1 MKNSDKRISA
11 IASEL
16 GKKGGKSTLKKL
28 GKKHYKKISKI
39 GVAVKKLRRAEN
51 KLSK

>member
-16 GKKGGKSTLKKL
+16 GKKGGKATLKKL
-28 GKKHYKKISKI
+28 GKKHYQKIAKMS
-39 GVAVKKLRRAEN
+39 VAVRKEKRAQN
-51 KLSK
+51 K

>member
-1 MKNSDKRISA
+1 MKNQDKRISA

-28 GKKHYKKISKI
+28 GKEHYKKISKI
-39 GVAVKKLRRAEN
+39 GVAARREKRAKN